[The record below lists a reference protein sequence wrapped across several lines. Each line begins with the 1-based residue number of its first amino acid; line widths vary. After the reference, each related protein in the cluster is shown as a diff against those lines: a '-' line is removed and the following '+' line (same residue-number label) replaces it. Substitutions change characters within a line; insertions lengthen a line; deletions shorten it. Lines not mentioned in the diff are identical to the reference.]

1 MAESKSETSL
11 TTKEIRI
18 QVDVDGNH
26 IPREI
31 RWAADDTATLDETDS
46 RAMFLS
52 LWDSRTKDT
61 FKLDLW
67 THKMTVDEMK
77 IFFHQTLTSM
87 ADSLERATKDERI
100 TGDMRDFCDY
110 FAERMD
116 IKEKP

>member
-1 MAESKSETSL
+1 MAESNSKTPI

-31 RWAADDTATLDETDS
+31 RWAADDTATLDETES

-61 FKLDLW
+61 FKGRDL
-67 THKMTVDEMK
+67 
-77 IFFHQTLTSM
+77 QQAN
-87 ADSLERATKDERI
+87 ADPICIL
-100 TGDMRDFCDY
+100 
-110 FAERMD
+110 
-116 IKEKP
+116 